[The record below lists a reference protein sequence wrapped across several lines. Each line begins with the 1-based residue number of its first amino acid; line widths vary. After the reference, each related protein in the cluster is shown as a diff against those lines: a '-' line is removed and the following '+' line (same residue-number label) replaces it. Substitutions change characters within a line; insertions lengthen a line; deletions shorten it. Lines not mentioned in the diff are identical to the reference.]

1 MVRLYWIICWKW
13 VTPIILLIL
22 LLMSWATFGQVTY
35 DNGYVYPI
43 NIQILGYFITG
54 CTVIW
59 IPVMSYLLRETMGL
73 FTIKPCI

>member
-1 MVRLYWIICWKW
+1 
-13 VTPIILLIL
+13 
-22 LLMSWATFGQVTY
+22 MSWATFGQVTY